1 MRFPIAPPLRH
12 PPNHKPPQQHLST
25 NDDNAKH
32 IALVYDSRHH
42 HNKPSLSLRHVPP
55 PSSHHSSPYLL
66 HTPHTVSILHL
77 IISHL
82 SYLLKKLIPPPA
94 GLVASPTTADAAN
107 RDDPGD
113 DLNDASPPV
122 GLTPEP
128 RDDRAVLPGDND
140 ELRDRKK
147 RPMTEDLTPPPPS
160 PSTICIGPTRCH
172 LPSGIK
178 NGHG

>member
-1 MRFPIAPPLRH
+1 MRIPIAPPLRH

-25 NDDNAKH
+25 NDDNAK
-32 IALVYDSRHH
+32 ISRSCTTRHH
-42 HNKPSLSLRHVPP
+42 HNKPSLAPP
-55 PSSHHSSPYLL
+55 RPSSVLSSLFPFYLL
-66 HTPHTVSILHL
+66 TRHTVSILHL